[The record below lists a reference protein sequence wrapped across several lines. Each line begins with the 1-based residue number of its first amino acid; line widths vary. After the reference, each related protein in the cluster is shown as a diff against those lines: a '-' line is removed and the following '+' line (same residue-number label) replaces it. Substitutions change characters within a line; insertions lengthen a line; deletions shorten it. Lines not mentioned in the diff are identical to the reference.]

1 MNPIR
6 VLVIEDGEEYIRTLG
21 RYLGEGFALARAG
34 SGPEA
39 LALLRAERFDVIFL
53 DMRFDRAPTD
63 ALLGD
68 VAASAERAGGDAAR
82 GLAFIVENQGAYVLA
97 ALREAGCAVPVVFSY
112 DFDAE
117 PRRWRHLSE
126 RYAPL
131 RYLTDNAGPDAIRA
145 ALRDAAG
152 S

>member
-1 MNPIR
+1 MSEVR

-21 RYLGEGFALARAG
+21 RYLGEGFQLLRAG

-39 LALLRAERFDVIFL
+39 LATLQEQSFDVIFL
-53 DMRFDRAPTD
+53 DMRFDRAPREL
-63 ALLGD
+63 LLGD
-68 VAASAERAGGDAAR
+68 AQAMAERAGGDAAQ
-82 GLAFIVENQGAYVLA
+82 GLAFLVENQGTYVLA
-97 ALREAGCAVPVVFSY
+97 ALREAGVTLPVVFSY

-131 RYLTDNAGPDAIRA
+131 RYLTDNAGPDSIRA
-145 ALRDAAG
+145 ALRDAAL
-152 S
+152 